1 MALLSTL
8 TLLGYCAALA
18 TAAPASTRG
27 TESGG
32 GIAPWA
38 GQHSL
43 PPPRPESREATFS
56 ATAAASQ
63 VPVGTII
70 TRCTVPGTVALTFD
84 DGPHPNTDE
93 VLNHLRNANMRATF
107 FVNGDNFNYILDQPG
122 RDRINR
128 MIREG
133 HQIGSHTWSHPDLT
147 TLDRN
152 GIADQMSR
160 LESALRT
167 ILGYWPTYMRPPF
180 FATNDLVLN
189 TMRELGYHVI
199 HADIDTLDWANQ
211 SEGGIEESVR
221 RFRDGLNAGGSIALA
236 HDVHFWTA
244 RRLTP
249 AMIDEVRRRGLRAV
263 PVGECLGDPQE
274 NWYRR

>member
-8 TLLGYCAALA
+8 TLLSYCAALA

-38 GQHSL
+38 GQHPL

-133 HQIGSHTWSHPDLT
+133 HQIGSHTYVYFPLFILSLHSLAPLSPFT
-147 TLDRN
+147 TQHL
-152 GIADQMSR
+152 
-160 LESALRT
+160 L
-167 ILGYWPTYMRPPF
+167 
-180 FATNDLVLN
+180 
-189 TMRELGYHVI
+189 
-199 HADIDTLDWANQ
+199 
-211 SEGGIEESVR
+211 
-221 RFRDGLNAGGSIALA
+221 
-236 HDVHFWTA
+236 
-244 RRLTP
+244 
-249 AMIDEVRRRGLRAV
+249 
-263 PVGECLGDPQE
+263 
-274 NWYRR
+274 